1 MKAIPGWLAASLV
14 VLACRQPAIGQ
25 SSSWILPS
33 SAFASGA
40 GGAEFHTD
48 VRILNQATAPATVTA
63 SFHDQTSGQ
72 TFWSVPFAVAP
83 RSQKAFDN
91 VLQSLFGRVLEQGAY
106 GPIRFDST
114 SAIVVSSS
122 VNNVNACGA
131 GAVSGMWLPGIDAS
145 LGVRSGTLGQLA
157 VSGSPASGY
166 RTNVAF
172 VNPGTQPATVSVRI
186 RRGDGSLISSGTIGP
201 LGVNGFS
208 QTPLDL
214 WTVFP
219 GVSGMTDTNL
229 WIEFS
234 SDQPVL
240 AFASVIHNVSGDPF
254 AVVAVADGAA
264 AGPEVTLSLP
274 GGVPLVLVKIPAG
287 TFLMGSPDTE
297 RNRFSDE
304 TLHPVT
310 LTRDFFVGKTEVTQ
324 GQWRAVMGTPM
335 PADCGA
341 YGAGDT
347 YPAYCVSWA
356 DVAGAG
362 GFLEKANAHLVSSGQ
377 AAAGRL
383 RLPTEAEWERAA
395 RGGTQTRFSFGDALE
410 CDDACGT
417 CSSANPSAWWC
428 GDATGA
434 AGVAG
439 AKAAN
444 PYGLADV
451 HGNVWEWVQDWYGPY
466 PSDPASDPA
475 GPSSGT
481 MKAYRGGGWYNTL
494 RFVRSASR
502 YSTLP
507 ETRAYYLGFRV
518 AR

>member
-1 MKAIPGWLAASLV
+1 VLV
-14 VLACRQPAIGQ
+14 VLAFREPATGQ
-25 SSSWILPS
+25 ASSWVLPS
-33 SAFASGA
+33 AAFAPGA

-48 VRILNQATAPATVTA
+48 VRLLNQGTAPVTVTA
-63 SFHDQTSGQ
+63 AFHDQTSGQ
-72 TFWSVPFAVAP
+72 TVWSLPFTVAP

-91 VLQSLFGRVLEQGAY
+91 VLSSLFGRVLEQGAY
-106 GPIRFDST
+106 GPIRFDAT
-114 SAIVVSSS
+114 SALVVSSS
-122 VNNVNACGA
+122 VINVRACGA
-131 GAVSGMWLPGIDAS
+131 GAVSGTWLPGTEVGLA
-145 LGVRSGTLGQLA
+145 LRSGTLGQLA
-157 VSGSPASGY
+157 VSASPASGY
-166 RTNVAF
+166 RTNVVF
-172 VNPGTQPATVSVRI
+172 VNPGTRPATVTARV
-186 RRGDGSLISSGTIGP
+186 RRGDGSLISTGTIGP

-219 GVSGMTDTNL
+219 GVAGMTDTNL
-229 WIEFS
+229 WLEFS

-240 AFASVIHNVSGDPF
+240 SFASVIHNVSGDPF
-254 AVVAVADGAA
+254 AVVAVADGAG

-287 TFLMGSPDTE
+287 TFLMGSPESE

-310 LTRDFFVGKTEVTQ
+310 LTRDFYVGKTELTQ
-324 GQWRAVMGTPM
+324 GQWRAVMGTAM
-335 PADCGA
+335 PPECGST
-341 YGAGDT
+341 GVGDT
-347 YPAYCVSWA
+347 IPVSCISWD

-362 GFLEKANAHLVSSGQ
+362 GFLEKVNAHLVSSGQ
-377 AAAGRL
+377 AGGGRL

-410 CDDACGT
+410 CDDSCGS
-417 CSSANPSAWWC
+417 CSAASPYAWWC
-428 GDATGA
+428 GDANGA

-439 AKAAN
+439 GKASN
-444 PYGLADV
+444 PYGLADI

-466 PSDPASDPA
+466 PADPVSDPA

-481 MKAYRGGGWYNTL
+481 ARAYRGGGWYNTL
-494 RFVRSASR
+494 RYLRSASR
-502 YSTLP
+502 YSAVP
-507 ETRAYYLGFRV
+507 SSRSYYLGFRV